1 MGATCTGAVLACL
14 SALRLHM
21 LVLFLLVR
29 LVAGLVQLKNVK
41 DADCWSLYTQ
51 DSSAERG

>member
-21 LVLFLLVR
+21 FVLFLLVR